1 MPTLIGCFLLLFIA
15 FYCHPIA
22 FYCFLCCDAIP
33 IFRFVERLL
42 PNLTP
47 REHLA
52 DDLIEM
58 DASGATVRQAATTQ
72 RRVSVTVMADLGA
85 STVGSPGGS
94 RKGTK

>member
-1 MPTLIGCFLLLFIA
+1 MFLFAIWCPRLSVAFYCFLLLFIA
-15 FYCHPIA
+15 IR
-22 FYCFLCCDAIP
+22 CCDAIP